1 MTGSLRHSLPPAPS
15 LFEISDRDF
24 ERFRRLIQREAGIA
38 LSDGKRTLL
47 CSRLGKRLR
56 HLGLETY
63 SDYYDLVTADASGE
77 ERRELVNCIT
87 TNLTS
92 FYREAHHFEF
102 LRREVAALS
111 RSLAARRPKRL
122 RLWSAGCSTGEEPY
136 SIAIAL
142 HEALGSLEG
151 WDVKILATD
160 IDTAVLEAAE
170 LGVYSVEG
178 LAPLGADA
186 RRRFFSPA
194 REQPGHVVVSPEL
207 KSLVRFGRLNL
218 VQEPWPMRTPFDF
231 VFCRNVTI
239 YFDRPTQRTVYE
251 RLSQALCA
259 DGYLFAGHSEN
270 LHGLEHLFLPVDRT
284 VYRRQ
289 SVREAPER
297 AYSAPSPLEIA
308 RLEVPPSS
316 KDDDEVVLLPVG
328 GVFASRKPVLVSTVL
343 GSCVAACLFDL
354 EAEVGGMNH
363 FMLPDGAA
371 DAEQLGRYGKQAM
384 ELLIERVTRLG
395 ARRDRLRAKIFG
407 AASLFP
413 TSGAMPS
420 VADVNARFVEDFL
433 RARAIPIDA
442 RRLGG
447 SQPLQVKFFTRTGRA
462 LVRTLDGIE
471 SVIARERRYRL
482 ELDSEVHG
490 GENGTV

>member
-1 MTGSLRHSLPPAPS
+1 MTELRDALSPAASLL
-15 LFEISDRDF
+15 EISDRDF
-24 ERFRRLIQREAGIA
+24 ERFRRLIHQEAGIA
-38 LSDGKRTLL
+38 LSDGKRALL

-56 HLGLETY
+56 HLGLQTY
-63 SDYYDLVTADASGE
+63 SDYYDVVTADASGE

-102 LRREVAALS
+102 LRREVTALS
-111 RSLAARRPKRL
+111 RSLPAGRAKRL

-160 IDTAVLEAAE
+160 IDTDVLDVAE
-170 LGVYSVEG
+170 RGVYSLES
-178 LAPLGADA
+178 LAPLRPES
-186 RRRFFSPA
+186 RRRFFSPV
-194 REQPGHVVVSPEL
+194 PGDPSQVTVSPEL
-207 KSLVRFGRLNL
+207 RTLVRFGRLNL
-218 VQEPWPMRTPFDF
+218 VRDTWPMRTPFDF

-239 YFDRPTQRTVYE
+239 YFDRPTQRVVYE
-251 RLSQALCA
+251 RLSGALRA

-270 LHGLEHLFLPVDRT
+270 LHGLEHLFTPIDRT
-284 VYRRQ
+284 VYQKQ
-289 SVREAPER
+289 SGSETPSIVPALSLPATLPRLD
-297 AYSAPSPLEIA
+297 SAPKS
-308 RLEVPPSS
+308 
-316 KDDDEVVLLPVG
+316 DEGDAVILPVG
-328 GVFASRKPVLVSTVL
+328 GVFASRKPALVSTVL
-343 GSCVAACLFDL
+343 GSCVAACLFDP

-371 DAEQLGRYGKQAM
+371 DPSLLGRYGKQAM
-384 ELLIERVTRLG
+384 ELLIERVVRLG
-395 ARRDRLRAKIFG
+395 GRRERLRAKIFG

-420 VADVNARFVEDFL
+420 VAEANARFVESFL
-433 RARAIPIDA
+433 KQQGIPIDA

-462 LVRTLDGIE
+462 LVRALDGIE
-471 SVIARERRYRL
+471 SVIAREQRYRS
-482 ELDSEVHG
+482 ELTSHVK
-490 GENGTV
+490 GEDYGSG